1 MARCLT
7 LALLCVLT
15 GSPLYAQAVGAILS
29 GIVSDESGARLPGV
43 TVTITNV
50 SNGRTQTV
58 VSGEHGE
65 YRAVALQPAPYRI
78 AANKA
83 GFSSSEQDVT
93 LTVGS
98 DATLDFRLPVSGVSE
113 SVTVAVPSVSFEVAQ
128 SQPSSVVTE
137 DQIRALPELGR
148 NFLVLAQL
156 LPGSGPLNASVTRFA
171 TTKFGGV
178 ADQRSGFTT
187 LIDGGDVDDAQ
198 WGSPTINL
206 TQESVKEFKVFRY
219 QFDAQYGN
227 ALNAV
232 VSVVTKSGGNRMDG
246 SAFYFGRDDALNARN
261 AFAQGKPP
269 FDEQRLGGTVGGP
282 LARNRTHLFGT
293 YESDSVDTVR
303 IIALPA
309 SSRFASREN
318 GVFPATSDDRMAVLK
333 LDHRFSPAHSTTLRY
348 AYAWQSINRLN
359 GSPTSDTSQIDTF
372 SGAHSVVAEE
382 DWILSPR
389 MVNAA
394 RLHWFAH
401 KNGGLPHR
409 ADRGV
414 AEMRLTINT
423 GLVNGGDWLDFPRT
437 EVALADTVY
446 TSTSRHDVKFG
457 GELGLGAN
465 ELHGHFFE
473 DGLFRFQTD
482 APFNPDVP
490 GTWPISFLQQSPNVQ
505 THRSRQLALFVQ
517 DDWRA
522 ADRMR
527 LNLGLRYDV
536 DPTLRLNDFYERAL
550 KDPTLA
556 GLSAFVSGDRGTDTN
571 NLQPRIGATV
581 DLRGDGTIVL
591 RGGWGMYMA
600 RNRPWFQV
608 RAMNQLAG
616 SAVLIETPDERLK
629 LYPDV
634 AAAVAGGGPRP
645 LGTVIPDD
653 FVQSYALNTTVGSGW
668 QLGRATS
675 LDVDYIH
682 SYGAHQYGTTDR
694 NLPST
699 GRISAANPRP
709 LPQFG
714 QVAMLENYTKSWY
727 DALESQFRTRLGGSG
742 NLQVSYTL
750 SRTFLDGV
758 DFFLNQR
765 GTQRTPQERGF
776 SPSDQRHNLTAAA
789 SMVLPGQFQVAG
801 ILKLIS
807 GSPMPVQTGTD
818 FDGDGSLTGDR
829 PDGLPITV
837 GRSDAQEALRLINE
851 FRANSGL
858 SPIDT
863 TLLQLDPYR
872 TLDLR
877 VTKALSFGARRR
889 IELLIEAF
897 NVTNYVNY
905 VPVTVVRSMGSRQFL
920 SRVSAHAA
928 RQLQWGVRFVF

>member
-15 GSPLYAQAVGAILS
+15 GSPLYAQAVGAIVS

-50 SNGRTQTV
+50 SNGRTQPV

-78 AANKA
+78 AADKA
-83 GFSSSEQDVT
+83 GFSRSEQDVT

-98 DATLDFRLPVSGVSE
+98 DATLDFRLTVAGVRE

-261 AFAQGKPP
+261 AFAQEKPR
-269 FDEQRLGGTVGGP
+269 FDEHRLGGSLGGP

-293 YESDSVDTVR
+293 YESDAVDTAR
-303 IIALPA
+303 IIAFPA
-309 SSRFASREN
+309 
-318 GVFPATSDDRMAVLK
+318 GVFPATSDDRMTVLK
-333 LDHRFSPAHSTTLRY
+333 LDHRFSTAHSAFVRY
-348 AYAWQSINRLN
+348 AYANQSVNRLLVFP
-359 GSPTSDTSQIDTF
+359 SSDTNQVDTF
-372 SGAHSVVAEE
+372 SRAHSVLTEE

-389 MVNAA
+389 TVNTL
-394 RLHWFAH
+394 RVHWFSH
-401 KNGGLPHR
+401 TSGGVPHP
-409 ADRGV
+409 DRGV
-414 AEMRLTINT
+414 AEMRPSINL
-423 GLVNGGDWLDFPRT
+423 GLVNGGEWLEFPRT

-457 GELGLGAN
+457 GELGFGAN

-473 DGLFRFQTD
+473 DGLFGFQTD
-482 APFNPDVP
+482 APFNPDTRS
-490 GTWPISFLQQSPNVQ
+490 TWPVSFLQQSPNVQ
-505 THRSRQLALFVQ
+505 TYRSRQIALFIQ

-522 ADRMR
+522 ADRVR
-527 LNLGLRYDV
+527 LNLGLRYDL
-536 DPTLRLNDFYERAL
+536 DPTLRLNDFSEKTL
-550 KDPTLA
+550 NDPTLA

-571 NLQPRIGATV
+571 NLQPRIGATF
-581 DLRGDGTIVL
+581 DLRGDGTRVL
-591 RGGWGMYMA
+591 RAGWGMYVA

-608 RAMNQLAG
+608 RSMNQLGG
-616 SAVLIETPDERLK
+616 SAVLIEDPERLK
-629 LYPDV
+629 LYPNV
-634 AAAVAGGGPRP
+634 AAVTAGGGPRQ
-645 LGTVIPDD
+645 LGTVIPDN
-653 FVQSYALNTTVGSGW
+653 FVQSYALNTSVGAGW
-668 QLGRATS
+668 QFGRATS

-694 NLPST
+694 NLPAS
-699 GRISAANPRP
+699 GRIGAANPRP
-709 LPQFG
+709 MSQFG
-714 QVAMLENYTKSWY
+714 QVAMLENFTKSWY
-727 DALESQFRTRLGGSG
+727 DSLESQIRTRLAGLA

-750 SRTFLDGV
+750 SRTYLDGV

-765 GTQRTPQERGF
+765 GTQRTPQERGY
-776 SPSDQRHNLTAAA
+776 SPSDQRHNLTAAV
-789 SMVLPGQFQVAG
+789 SLPLPGQFQISG

-818 FDGDGSLTGDR
+818 FDGDGSRTGDR
-829 PDGLPITV
+829 PAGLPITV
-837 GRSDAQEALRLINE
+837 GRGDTQTALSLINE
-851 FRANSGL
+851 FRANFAL
-858 SPIDT
+858 PAVDPN
-863 TLLQLDPYR
+863 LLRLDPYR
-872 TLDLR
+872 KLDLR
-877 VTKALSFGARRR
+877 VTKAFSIAATRR

-905 VPVTVVRSMGSRQFL
+905 VPAVVFRSMSSPLFL
-920 SRVSAHAA
+920 NRSGAHDA